1 MRERVLSVSCIYNS
15 PQEYLKMINS
25 IIKKEKILD
34 LTKDIEFLGVYNPSN
49 SKFVSIRDAIN
60 YIIRTSKSKNIVIV
74 HQDVEFLSDNPL
86 TSLLE
91 YLSIDNSGII
101 GTAGVDKNNKATGFI
116 INGNAI
122 WGDPFFEPQI
132 TDTVDELLFAF
143 NKEKFKDFNFLK
155 IKGWHGY
162 SIEMCAYAKKIG
174 LNNYSIPITVHHKSF
189 GMNRRFLAYTLKMI
203 EKNYKAVMPLHTTVG
218 ILGANSEVTRY
229 DIKLRIKDVLNKHS
243 LLPLIYFYDTELLI
257 ITLMIKVFPLLK
269 KTKIFQKRKRSILP
283 FLIGKE
289 TKNLIFFHIKNCNCD
304 NFSIETRS
312 LTNLRLVPKS
322 GNVKHIYCSKEK
334 ISNLLENLKIS
345 ENSQIIL
352 ESTNNYDLKD
362 IINSNILLK
371 GYKIKISDSNIM
383 LIERK

>member
-1 MRERVLSVSCIYNS
+1 LKDYFLIGDNMRERVLSVSCIYNS

-203 EKNYKAVMPLHTTVG
+203 EKNYKDVMPLHTTVG

-257 ITLMIKVFPLLK
+257 ITLMIKVFVKSQGKIDPPRPLK
-269 KTKIFQKRKRSILP
+269 
-283 FLIGKE
+283 LIHL
-289 TKNLIFFHIKNCNCD
+289 NHLFVSC
-304 NFSIETRS
+304 
-312 LTNLRLVPKS
+312 
-322 GNVKHIYCSKEK
+322 
-334 ISNLLENLKIS
+334 LLL
-345 ENSQIIL
+345 
-352 ESTNNYDLKD
+352 
-362 IINSNILLK
+362 
-371 GYKIKISDSNIM
+371 
-383 LIERK
+383 